1 MQNQRARTNYTY
13 QHDST
18 TCNIVSITDDWTTS
32 RKRVLHVLFQ
42 AVANPAASITITFV
56 LPTVMAEFQSISPIS
71 TRIKKG
77 IAYIYIYLKKYY
89 K

>member
-42 AVANPAASITITFV
+42 AVANPAASITIVVPKV
-56 LPTVMAEFQSISPIS
+56 LAECQLNSNVKMAQLGFIVN
-71 TRIKKG
+71 
-77 IAYIYIYLKKYY
+77 
-89 K
+89 